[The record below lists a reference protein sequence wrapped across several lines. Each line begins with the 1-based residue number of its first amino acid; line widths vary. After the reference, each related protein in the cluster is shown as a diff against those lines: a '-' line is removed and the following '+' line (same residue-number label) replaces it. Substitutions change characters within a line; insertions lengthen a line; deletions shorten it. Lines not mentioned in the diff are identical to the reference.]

1 MPEPDRE
8 LDLFFEQLVEGRVSR
23 RQLIRRLGARGL
35 TLSSAGTLLAACG
48 DVKGTNKSGPQTTSA
63 THAKV
68 PIKQL
73 NFSNWPLYIDKSVI
87 KDFEKKY
94 PGSSVKYTEEINDNE
109 EFFGKVR
116 QQLQRGDSLD
126 RDIVALTD
134 WMAARW
140 VKSGWVEPKDKK
152 NIPNEKNLT
161 ANLRNPAWD
170 PGRKFS
176 LPWQSGMS
184 AIAYNPDKTGRKIT
198 SIADLFDPKFKGKV
212 SLFSDPHDSAG
223 LMVLLAGKKTEDAT
237 LDDVL
242 AGIQKIDQ
250 ENKKGQIRRFTGND
264 YTTDLVKGNL
274 WVCMAY
280 SGDVF
285 QLQKQNPKLKFII
298 PEEGAM
304 LWTDNMMM
312 PQKPPHPYAAETM
325 MNYVYDPMVA
335 AKIAA
340 YVDYVTPVKGAQEAM
355 QQVKPELA
363 DNPLIFPSDAD
374 RAKLQPYASLSP
386 ADEQKMVEKMAQV
399 TGSSMSLRRRP

>member
-1 MPEPDRE
+1 MPDPDRE

-23 RQLIRRLGARGL
+23 RQLIRRLGAAGL
-35 TLSSAGTLLAACG
+35 TMSSAGTLLAACG
-48 DVKGTNKSGPQTTSA
+48 GVKGTDKSGPKTTAA

-68 PIKQL
+68 AIKQL
-73 NFSNWPLYIDKSVI
+73 NFSNWPLYIDKGVL

-140 VKSGWVEPKDKK
+140 VKAGWVEPKDKK
-152 NIPNEKNLT
+152 NIPNEKNLLS
-161 ANLRNPAWD
+161 NLREPNWD

-184 AIAYNPDKTGRKIT
+184 AIGYNPEKTGRKLN

-212 SLFSDPHDSAG
+212 TMFSDPHDSAG

-242 AGIQKIDQ
+242 AGIAKIDEQ
-250 ENKKGQIRRFTGND
+250 NKKGQIRRFTGND
-264 YTTDLVKGNL
+264 YTTDLAKGNV
-274 WVCMAY
+274 WVAVAY

-285 QLQKQNPKLKFII
+285 QLKKNNPKLEFVI
-298 PEEGAM
+298 PQEGAM

-325 MNYVYDPMVA
+325 MNYVYEPAVA

-340 YVDYVTPVKGAQEAM
+340 YVNYVTPVEGAQAEM
-355 QQVKPELA
+355 EKIDPKLA
-363 DNPLIFPSDAD
+363 SNELIFPSAAT
-374 RAKLQPYASLSP
+374 RAKLHPYVTLSA
-386 ADEQKMVEKMAQV
+386 ADERKMNDAMQKVV
-399 TGSSMSLRRRP
+399 GT

>member
-1 MPEPDRE
+1 MPESDRE

-23 RQLIRRLGARGL
+23 RQLIRRLGAAGL

-48 DVKGTNKSGPQTTSA
+48 GVKGTNSNGPKTTAA

-68 PIKQL
+68 AIKEL
-73 NFSNWPLYIDKSVI
+73 DFSNWPLYIDKKVL

-94 PGSSVKYTEEINDNE
+94 PGSHVKYTEEINDNE

-116 QQLQRGDSLD
+116 QQLQGGDSLN

-140 VKSGWVEPKDKK
+140 VKAGWVEPKDKK
-152 NIPNEKNLT
+152 NIPNEKNLS
-161 ANLRNPAWD
+161 ANLREPNWD

-184 AIAYNPDKTGRKIT
+184 AIGYNPEKTGRKLN

-212 SLFSDPHDSAG
+212 TMFSDPHDSAG

-242 AGIQKIDQ
+242 AGIDKIDQ

-264 YTTDLVKGNL
+264 YTTDLAKGNV
-274 WVCMAY
+274 WVAVAY

-285 QLQKQNPKLKFII
+285 QLKKDNPKLEFVI
-298 PEEGAM
+298 PDEGAM

-325 MNYVYDPMVA
+325 MNYVYDPQVA

-340 YVDYVTPVKGAQEAM
+340 YVNYVTPVDGAQAEM
-355 QQVKPELA
+355 QKIDPKLA
-363 DNPLIFPSDAD
+363 TNQLIFPNAAS
-374 RAKLQPYASLSP
+374 RAKLHPYVTLTASEERQMND
-386 ADEQKMVEKMAQV
+386 AMQKVIGA
-399 TGSSMSLRRRP
+399 

>member
-23 RQLIRRLGARGL
+23 RQLIRRLGAAGL
-35 TLSSAGTLLAACG
+35 TMSSAGTLLAACG
-48 DVKGTNKSGPQTTSA
+48 GVKGTNKSGPTKKAA

-68 PIKQL
+68 AIKQL
-73 NFSNWPLYIDKSVI
+73 NFSNWPLYIDKSVL
-87 KDFEKKY
+87 KDFEKQY

-116 QQLQRGDSLD
+116 QQLQRGDSLN

-140 VKSGWVEPKDKK
+140 VKAGWVEPKDKK

-161 ANLRNPAWD
+161 PTLQHPVWD
-170 PGRKFS
+170 PDRTYS
-176 LPWQSGMS
+176 LPWQSGTT
-184 AIAYNPDKTGRKIT
+184 ALGYNPAKTGRKLH
-198 SIADLFDPKFKGKV
+198 SIGDLFDPKFKGKV
-212 SLFSDPHDSAG
+212 TMLSDPHDSAG

-242 AGIQKIDQ
+242 AGIDKIDQ

-264 YTTDLVKGNL
+264 YTTDLAKGNV
-274 WVCMAY
+274 WVAVAY
-280 SGDVF
+280 SGDIV
-285 QLQKQNPKLKFII
+285 QLQKQNPNLQFLI
-298 PEEGAM
+298 PDEGAVSF
-304 LWTDNMMM
+304 TDNMMM

-325 MNYVYDPMVA
+325 MNYVYDPKVA

-340 YVDYVTPVKGAQEAM
+340 EVNYVTPVEGAQAEAA
-355 QQVKPELA
+355 KIDPKLA
-363 DNPLIFPSDAD
+363 ANQLIFPSAAT
-374 RAKLQPYASLSP
+374 RAKVHPYVNLTASEERQMND
-386 ADEQKMVEKMAQV
+386 AMQKVIGA
-399 TGSSMSLRRRP
+399 

>member
-23 RQLIRRLGARGL
+23 RQLIRRLGAAGL

-140 VKSGWVEPKDKK
+140 VESGWVEPKDKK

-161 ANLRNPAWD
+161 ANLRNPGWD

-184 AIAYNPDKTGRKIT
+184 AIAYNVKKTGREIN
-198 SIADLFDPKFKGKV
+198 SIGDLFDPKFKGKV
-212 SLFSDPHDSAG
+212 SMFSDPHDSAG
-223 LMVLLAGKKTEDAT
+223 LMVLPAGKKTVDAGI
-237 LDDVL
+237 DDVL
-242 AGIQKIDQ
+242 AGIEKINV

-274 WVCMAY
+274 WVGVAY
-280 SGDVF
+280 SGDIV
-285 QLQKQNPKLKFII
+285 QLKKNNPNLEFII

-325 MNYVYDPMVA
+325 MNYVYDPKVA

-340 YVDYVTPVKGAQEAM
+340 YVNYVTPVEGAQAEM
-355 QQVKPELA
+355 EKIDPKLA
-363 DNPLIFPSDAD
+363 KNELIFPSAATK
-374 RAKLQPYASLSP
+374 AKLNPYVDLTPSEERQMNDAMQKVVGASCP
-386 ADEQKMVEKMAQV
+386 P
-399 TGSSMSLRRRP
+399 GG

>member
-1 MPEPDRE
+1 MPESNRE

-23 RQLIRRLGARGL
+23 RQLIRRLGAAGL

-48 DVKGTNKSGPQTTSA
+48 DVEGTDKGGPKTTAA
-63 THAKV
+63 THAKTA
-68 PIKQL
+68 IKQL
-73 NFSNWPLYIDKSVI
+73 NFSNWPLYIDKKVL
-87 KDFEKKY
+87 KDFEKLH

-140 VKSGWVEPKDKK
+140 VKAGWVEPKDKK
-152 NIPNEKNLT
+152 NIPNEKNLV
-161 ANLRNPAWD
+161 ANLREPNWD

-184 AIAYNPDKTGRKIT
+184 ALAYNPEKTGREIK
-198 SIADLFDPKFKGKV
+198 SIGDLFDPKFKGKV
-212 SLFSDPHDSAG
+212 SMFSDPHDSAG

-242 AGIQKIDQ
+242 AGIDKIDQ

-274 WVCMAY
+274 WVCVAY

-298 PEEGAM
+298 PDEGAM

-325 MNYVYDPMVA
+325 MNYVYDPKVA

-340 YVDYVTPVKGAQEAM
+340 YVNYVTPVEGAQA
-355 QQVKPELA
+355 ELEKIDPSLA
-363 DNPLIFPSDAD
+363 KNQLIFPNAQSRTKLHPYVTLSATEEREMNDAM
-374 RAKLQPYASLSP
+374 
-386 ADEQKMVEKMAQV
+386 QKVIGA
-399 TGSSMSLRRRP
+399 